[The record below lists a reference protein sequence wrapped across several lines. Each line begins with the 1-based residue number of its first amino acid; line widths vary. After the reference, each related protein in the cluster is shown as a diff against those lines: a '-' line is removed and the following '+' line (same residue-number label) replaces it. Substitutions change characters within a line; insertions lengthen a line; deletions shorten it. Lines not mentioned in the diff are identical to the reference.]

1 MEDMPRPDADGG
13 DVGGAD
19 AAFAMTLKA
28 RAQAAGG
35 GQSAAASSSSANGAA
50 AGAGAGAG
58 AGADGGGGAAARP
71 SRRRSGA
78 FRMEEASTN
87 AMPWLQRG
95 SEDGAAGPAHSAA
108 LQSAHCVR
116 YPAST

>member
-28 RAQAAGG
+28 RAQAASGH
-35 GQSAAASSSSANGAA
+35 SAAGSAASSSSSATGTAAA
-50 AGAGAGAG
+50 AGT
-58 AGADGGGGAAARP
+58 GADPGADADNARP

-78 FRMEEASTN
+78 FRMEEASTDD
-87 AMPWLQRG
+87 MPWLRAG
-95 SEDGAAGPAHSAA
+95 SEDGAAG
-108 LQSAHCVR
+108 SAHV
-116 YPAST
+116 YLDKILF

>member
-50 AGAGAGAG
+50 AGAGAGVVF
-58 AGADGGGGAAARP
+58 
-71 SRRRSGA
+71 A
-78 FRMEEASTN
+78 FLEKKLLIFGCCCWRFIFRTF
-87 AMPWLQRG
+87 
-95 SEDGAAGPAHSAA
+95 
-108 LQSAHCVR
+108 
-116 YPAST
+116 